1 MNCII
6 IDDDEIA
13 RLIVKKLCNKIDSI
27 TIVKEFSNAI
37 EAIKYLNKNTIDVV
51 FLDIHMPSFSG
62 FDFIQSLAK
71 PPKIILTTSDKN
83 FAIRAFEYD
92 CIVDYLV
99 KPITPK
105 RFTKAIDKLA
115 LKEIS
120 VVVEEKTP
128 IDSFDYL
135 YVSLEKRLI
144 KIDIP
149 KIYLVEAKGDY
160 INIKTTKRDYIVHST
175 LRKIEKKLP
184 PETFI
189 KVHRSF
195 IINIS
200 EIVDIEDFTVLVRKS
215 VVPLSRPIKTEL
227 VRRLN
232 LL

>member
-13 RLIVKKLCNKIDSI
+13 RLIVKKLCNKIESV
-27 TIVKEFSNAI
+27 TVVKEFPNAI
-37 EAIKYLNKNTIDVV
+37 EAIKYLNKNTIDLV

-62 FDFIQSLAK
+62 FDFIQTLTK
-71 PPKIILTTSDKN
+71 PPKIILTTSDRN

-99 KPITPK
+99 KPLSPE

-115 LKEIS
+115 LKETS
-120 VVVEEKTP
+120 VVIDKKTP

-227 VRRLN
+227 IRRLN